1 MANWLHLCVN
11 PDSLLLATQR
21 TVLRR
26 TLKMFV
32 FQSFPTLW
40 DPMHCSPPGSS
51 VHGILQAK
59 ILEWVCHVLLQGI
72 FPTLGSNPALLHCRQ
87 ILFCLSHQGS
97 LKNGEAWKEKVGWS
111 WIRTAGYQYI
121 RVQKKKKSPKNF
133 KIPYIVRQRK
143 LYFADLFRNIIC
155 VHMLLEGIF
164 HKILGGCVWVRHT
177 AKPSEGSML

>member
-121 RVQKKKKSPKNF
+121 RVQKKKITK
-133 KIPYIVRQRK
+133 K
-143 LYFADLFRNIIC
+143 LQNSIYSEAEKVVFCRSFQEHYMCTYATGRNI
-155 VHMLLEGIF
+155 
-164 HKILGGCVWVRHT
+164 
-177 AKPSEGSML
+177 S